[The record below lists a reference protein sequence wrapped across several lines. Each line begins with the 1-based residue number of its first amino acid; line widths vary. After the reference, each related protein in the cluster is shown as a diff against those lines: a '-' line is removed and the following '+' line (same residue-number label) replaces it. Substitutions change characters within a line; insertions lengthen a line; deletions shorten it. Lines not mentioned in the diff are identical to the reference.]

1 MVTDGVGGGGPNPHL
16 VARMQGHRLS
26 IFGEMSALAVRTG
39 AINLGQ
45 GFPDTDGPAEV
56 TAAAVQA
63 IRDGFNQY
71 PPDRGIPELRQAVAD
86 HQARFYGQQVD
97 PDDVIVSTGASEAL
111 GAAVMALVEP
121 GQEVIVF
128 EPYFDLYAAVI
139 ELAGGVRRAV
149 TLRAPDYSFDPAE
162 LEAAI
167 TPSTRMIML
176 NTPHNP
182 TGKVFSTAELE
193 VIARLAVAHDLVVVT
208 DEVYE
213 HMTYDGARHVPLAT
227 LDGMAERTVTISS
240 GGKSFG
246 LTGWKVGWAHAP
258 TELVNAVHTVKQHLS
273 FTSGAPFQR
282 AMVTALNLGDDYFTG
297 LADDLRARRDLVVEG
312 LSSVGLTVYPAAGTY
327 YVTADVAPLGYE
339 DGMDFCRELPE
350 RCGVVAIPNRVFYD
364 DEEAGRTIVRFAYC
378 KRFEVLHEAV
388 DRLSRLAG

>member
-1 MVTDGVGGGGPNPHL
+1 M

-26 IFGEMSALAVRTG
+26 IFAEMSTLAVETG

-56 TAAAVQA
+56 TAAAIQA

-71 PPDRGIPELRQAVAD
+71 PPDRGIPELRRAVAD

-97 PDDVIVSTGASEAL
+97 PGDVMVSTGASEAI
-111 GAAVMALVEP
+111 GAAIMALVEP
-121 GQEVIVF
+121 GQEVVVF

-149 TLRAPDYSFDPAE
+149 TLRTPDYSFDPDE
-162 LEAAI
+162 LEAVI
-167 TPSTRMIML
+167 NPSTRLIL
-176 NTPHNP
+176 VNTPHNP
-182 TGKVFSTAELE
+182 TGKVFSEAELAA
-193 VIARLAVAHDLVVVT
+193 IARLAITHDLLVVT

-213 HMTYDGARHVPLAT
+213 HMTYDGTRHIPLAT
-227 LDGMAERTVTISS
+227 LPGMAERTVTISS

-246 LTGWKVGWAHAP
+246 LTGWKVGWAHGP
-258 TELVNAVHTVKQHLS
+258 TDLVNAVHTVKQHLS

-282 AMVTALNLGDDYFTG
+282 AMVTALNLGDGYFTG
-297 LADDLRARRDLVVEG
+297 LADDLCAKRDLVADG
-312 LSSVGLTVYPAAGTY
+312 LRSVGLHVLPAQGTY
-327 YVTADVAPLGYE
+327 YVTADVAPLGYD
-339 DGMDFCRELPE
+339 DGMDFCRDLPG

-364 DEEAGRTIVRFAYC
+364 DESAGRSIVRFAYC
-378 KRFEVLHEAV
+378 KQFEVLHEAV
-388 DRLSRLAG
+388 ERLSRLTA

>member
-1 MVTDGVGGGGPNPHL
+1 MAVPPNPHL

-26 IFGEMSALAVRTG
+26 IFGEMSALAVETG

-56 TAAAVQA
+56 TTAAIQA

-86 HQARFYGQQVD
+86 HQARFYDQHVD
-97 PDDVIVSTGASEAL
+97 PDDVVVATGASEAL
-111 GAAVMALVEP
+111 GATVMALVEP

-139 ELAGGVRRAV
+139 ELARGVRRAV
-149 TLRAPDYSFDPAE
+149 TLRTPDYSFDPAE

-167 TPSTRMIML
+167 KPSTRMIMV

-182 TGKVFSTAELE
+182 TGKVFSQAELGE
-193 VIARLAVAHDLVVVT
+193 IARLAIAHDLVVVT

-213 HMTYDGARHVPLAT
+213 HMTYDGARHIPLAT
-227 LDGMAERTVTISS
+227 LPGMAERTVTISS

-246 LTGWKVGWAHAP
+246 LTGWKVGWVHAP
-258 TELVNAVHTVKQHLS
+258 TELVGAVHTVKQHLS

-297 LADDLRARRDLVVEG
+297 LADDLRVRRDLIVDG
-312 LSSVGLTVYPAAGTY
+312 LSSVGLTVYPAMGTY
-327 YVTADVAPLGYE
+327 YVTVDVGPLGYD
-339 DGMDFCRELPE
+339 DGMDFCHDLPG
-350 RCGVVAIPNRVFYD
+350 RCGVVAVPTRVFYD
-364 DEEAGRTIVRFAYC
+364 DQEAGRSIVRFAYC
-378 KRFEVLHEAV
+378 KRLEVLHEAIE
-388 DRLSRLAG
+388 RLSRLAG

>member
-1 MVTDGVGGGGPNPHL
+1 MSVLPNPHL

-26 IFGEMSALAVRTG
+26 IFGEMSALAVETG

-45 GFPDTDGPAEV
+45 GFPDTDGPVEV
-56 TAAAVQA
+56 TEAAIQA

-71 PPDRGIPELRQAVAD
+71 PPDRGIPELRQAVAG
-86 HQARFYGQQVD
+86 HQSRFYGQQVD
-97 PDDVIVSTGASEAL
+97 PDDVVVATGASEAL
-111 GAAVMALVEP
+111 GATVMALVEP

-149 TLRAPDYSFDPAE
+149 TLRTPDYSFDPAE
-162 LEAAI
+162 LEASINA
-167 TPSTRMIML
+167 STRMIMV

-182 TGKVFSTAELE
+182 TGKVFSNAELGE
-193 VIARLAVAHDLVVVT
+193 IARLAIAHDLLVVT

-213 HMTYDGARHVPLAT
+213 HMTYDGAHHVPLAT
-227 LDGMAERTVTISS
+227 LPGMAERTVTISS

-258 TELVNAVHTVKQHLS
+258 TELIGAVHTVKQHLS

-282 AMVTALNLGDDYFTG
+282 AMVTALNLSDGFFTG
-297 LADDLRARRDLVVEG
+297 LADDLRARRDLIVDG
-312 LSSVGLTVYPAAGTY
+312 LSSVGFTVYPASGTY
-327 YVTADVAPLGYE
+327 YVTADVGPLGYE
-339 DGMDFCRELPE
+339 DGMDFCRDLPG
-350 RCGVVAIPNRVFYD
+350 RCGVVAVPTRVFYD
-364 DEEAGRTIVRFAYC
+364 DEEAGRSIVRFAYC
-378 KRFEVLHEAV
+378 KRTEVLHEAIE
-388 DRLSRLAG
+388 RLSRLAG

>member
-1 MVTDGVGGGGPNPHL
+1 MAVPPNPHL

-26 IFGEMSALAVRTG
+26 IFGEMSALAVETG

-56 TAAAVQA
+56 TTAAIQA

-86 HQARFYGQQVD
+86 HQARFYDQHVD
-97 PDDVIVSTGASEAL
+97 PDDVVVATGASEAL
-111 GAAVMALVEP
+111 GATVMALVEP

-149 TLRAPDYSFDPAE
+149 TLRTPDYSFDPAE

-167 TPSTRMIML
+167 KPSTRMIMV

-182 TGKVFSTAELE
+182 PGKVFSRAELGE
-193 VIARLAVAHDLVVVT
+193 IARLAIAHDLVVVT

-213 HMTYDGARHVPLAT
+213 HMTYDGTRHIPLAT
-227 LDGMAERTVTISS
+227 LPGMAERTVTISS

-246 LTGWKVGWAHAP
+246 LTGWKVGWVHAP
-258 TELVNAVHTVKQHLS
+258 TELVGAVHTVKQHLA

-297 LADDLRARRDLVVEG
+297 LADDLRVRRDLIVDG
-312 LSSVGLTVYPAAGTY
+312 LSSVGLTVYPAMGTY
-327 YVTADVAPLGYE
+327 YVTVDVGPLGYD
-339 DGMDFCRELPE
+339 DGMDFCHDLPG
-350 RCGVVAIPNRVFYD
+350 RCGVVAVPTRVFYD
-364 DEEAGRTIVRFAYC
+364 DQEAGRSIVRFAYC
-378 KRFEVLHEAV
+378 KRLEVLHEAIE
-388 DRLSRLAG
+388 RLSRLAG

>member
-1 MVTDGVGGGGPNPHL
+1 MDVPNPHL

-26 IFGEMSALAVRTG
+26 IFAEMSTLAVETG

-56 TAAAVQA
+56 TAAAIQA

-71 PPDRGIPELRQAVAD
+71 PPDRGIPELRRAVAD

-97 PDDVIVSTGASEAL
+97 PGDVMVSTGASEAI
-111 GAAVMALVEP
+111 GAAIMALVEP
-121 GQEVIVF
+121 GQEVVVF

-149 TLRAPDYSFDPAE
+149 TLRTPDYSFDLDE
-162 LEAAI
+162 LEAVI
-167 TPSTRMIML
+167 NPSTRLIL
-176 NTPHNP
+176 VNTPHNP
-182 TGKVFSTAELE
+182 TGKVFSEAELAA
-193 VIARLAVAHDLVVVT
+193 IARLANTHDLLVVT

-213 HMTYDGARHVPLAT
+213 HMTYDGTRHIPLAT
-227 LDGMAERTVTISS
+227 LPGMAERTVTISS

-246 LTGWKVGWAHAP
+246 LTGWKVGWAHGP

-282 AMVTALNLGDDYFTG
+282 AMVTALNLGDGYFTG
-297 LADDLRARRDLVVEG
+297 LADDLCAKRDLVADG
-312 LSSVGLTVYPAAGTY
+312 LRSVGLHVLPAQGTY
-327 YVTADVAPLGYE
+327 YVTADVAPLGYD
-339 DGMDFCRELPE
+339 DGMDFCRDLPG

-364 DEEAGRTIVRFAYC
+364 DESSGRSIVRFAYC
-378 KRFEVLHEAV
+378 KQFEVLHEAV
-388 DRLSRLAG
+388 ERLSRLTA